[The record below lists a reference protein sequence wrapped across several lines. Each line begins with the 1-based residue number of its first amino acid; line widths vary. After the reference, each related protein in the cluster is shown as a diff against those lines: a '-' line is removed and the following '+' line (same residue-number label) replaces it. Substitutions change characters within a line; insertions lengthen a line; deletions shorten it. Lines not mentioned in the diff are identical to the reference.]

1 MNKGRSDA
9 ISSLDRDYEE
19 ALSLNIAFLRREID
33 VSFRATGGS
42 IYYAVDGSVLSKR
55 YSNSESTKNRSI
67 LNLFEGAGQPENG
80 NLEEQISDVLL
91 EFIFH
96 DLCSSRDQ
104 DDRFHILLPGHVDE
118 ARSRFREL
126 LEQVGKSRGT
136 SAELS
141 LREYFEKADRL
152 SSNEERFAFLQ
163 ECEDEIHDLIY
174 RFEQPHHRF
183 REYANLLANR
193 LFTIRRAAVSKPFLS
208 IKNAKGVPVL
218 TNIYKENSEDDFE
231 GSAIWWET
239 KLHDKIPDH
248 FLEKDKYALSALDA
262 INRSVRCKDVRV
274 ILITDNDEIIE
285 TADKYFPH
293 KHTDKSKSKYS
304 FADLYVRH
312 PKSWLAE
319 EGFLFPGVRSEGEGD
334 RQRALDWLQIFLV
347 DIEGGKTGD
356 LLECKELANEPALR
370 ASRKTKLSAVLEKN
384 PQIHENLYDSWRQH
398 LKILEVAHITTSEQA
413 TRNLEDIFGSDVDE
427 DFKFLS
433 GFQEYVDRTIESSW
447 TELFLATAQAG
458 YEFLG
463 VKERIA
469 KAPQRRVPMLLMRQ
483 HDLGTEFVELLCG
496 ETELIESEEQVL
508 SILHK
513 LEESDRRVD
522 DYVRAICCS
531 LLFAVAE
538 RWSDANVVCRR
549 AIEIAEGRKR
559 DLTATDNISGR
570 EAYYLSA
577 VLTRLSAKR
586 SSDLVPAVKLVREA
600 TQAILY
606 ERENNLLPVGEAPLS
621 GLRVDAERV
630 AIGLATVFF
639 RLHEAGWDKAIG
651 ANQLKDL
658 SSVFENTRNVLSS
671 SGACQ
676 QEKIRETT
684 RGNLR
689 TNIFS
694 CLFLGEYLGVAID
707 FEQNAIKKIVSDQVI
722 YFETLRGS
730 NGNLKLSD
738 LDVHCI
744 MYGVSR
750 CDFEDPIVSELI
762 ERYASYLSSPEV
774 SGPMPYDDR
783 RFREMRQIIDA
794 KLFSRNLD

>member
-1 MNKGRSDA
+1 MTRAHSEA
-9 ISSLDRDYEE
+9 ISRLNRDFEE
-19 ALSLNIAFLRREID
+19 ALSLNIAFLRRELD
-33 VSFRATGGS
+33 VAFRAAGGS
-42 IYYAVDGSVLSKR
+42 IYYAIDGSVLSKR
-55 YSNSESTKNRSI
+55 YSSAESIRNRSI

-96 DLCSSRDQ
+96 NLCSSRIE

-126 LEQVGKSRGT
+126 LERVGKSRGT
-136 SAELS
+136 SIEAS

-152 SSNEERFAFLQ
+152 STNEERFAFLQ
-163 ECEDEIHDLIY
+163 EHEDEIHELIY
-174 RFEQPHHRF
+174 RFEEPHHRF
-183 REYANLLANR
+183 REYASLLANR
-193 LFTIRRAAVSKPFLS
+193 LYTIRRAAVSKPFLN
-208 IKNAKGVPVL
+208 IKNSKGLPAL
-218 TNIYKENSEDDFE
+218 GSERKERGEDDFE
-231 GSAIWWET
+231 GSALWWET
-239 KLHDKIPDH
+239 NLHDKIPDH

-262 INRSVRCKDVRV
+262 INRTVGGSDIRV

-293 KHTDKSKSKYS
+293 KHTDKSKSKLS

-319 EGFLFPGVRSEGEGD
+319 EGFLFPGGQSEEQED

-347 DIEGGKTGD
+347 DIEGGKAGD
-356 LLECKELANEPALR
+356 LLKCKELANEESLR
-370 ASRKTKLSAVLEKN
+370 ESRKTKLSAILAKN
-384 PQIHENLYDSWRQH
+384 PHIHENLYASWRQH

-413 TRNLEDIFGSDVDE
+413 TRNLEDIFGGDVDE

-433 GFQEYVDRTIESSW
+433 GFQDYVDRTIEFSW

-463 VKERIA
+463 VKERVA
-469 KAPQRRVPMLLMRQ
+469 KAPRRRVPILLMRQ
-483 HDLGTEFVELLCG
+483 HELGTQFVDILCG
-496 ETELIESEEQVL
+496 ETELIDSEEQVL
-508 SILHK
+508 SILHR
-513 LEESDRRVD
+513 LEKSDRRVD
-522 DYVRAICCS
+522 NYVRAICCA

-549 AIEIAEGRKR
+549 AIEIAEGRKQ
-559 DLTATDNISGR
+559 DLSASDNISGR

-577 VLTRLSAKR
+577 VLTRLSSKR
-586 SSDLVPAVKLVREA
+586 SSQLAPAVKLLHEA
-600 TQAILY
+600 KQAMLY
-606 ERENNLLPVGEAPLS
+606 EQQNSLLPVGDAPLS
-621 GLRVDAERV
+621 GLRMDAERV
-630 AIGLATVFF
+630 AIDLAAAFF
-639 RLHEAGWDKAIG
+639 KLHEVGWDKVIG
-651 ANQLKDL
+651 ANLLEDIKRVLKGAQ
-658 SSVFENTRNVLSS
+658 NVLASS
-671 SGACQ
+671 ETCQ
-676 QEKIRETT
+676 QQNIREAT

-694 CLFLGEYLGVAID
+694 CLFLGEYLGIAID
-707 FEQNAIKKIVSDQVI
+707 LKKNEIYNLVLEQVI
-722 YFETLRGS
+722 HFETLRANS
-730 NGNLKLSD
+730 GNLKLSD

-750 CDFEDPIVSELI
+750 CNFEDPIVNELI
-762 ERYASYLSSPEV
+762 ERYASYLSSSEA

-783 RFREMRQIIDA
+783 RFEEMRRIIDA
-794 KLFSRNLD
+794 KLFTPGKD